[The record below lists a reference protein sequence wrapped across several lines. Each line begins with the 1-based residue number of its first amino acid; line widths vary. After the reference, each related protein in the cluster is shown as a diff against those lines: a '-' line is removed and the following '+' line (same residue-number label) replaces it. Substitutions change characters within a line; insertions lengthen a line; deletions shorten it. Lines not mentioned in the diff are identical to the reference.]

1 MNENK
6 NGHRLGRHFRMVW
19 YLSEIHSKFVFVF
32 SRKKHVFYEGLFQ
45 NLAFYMRV
53 DPKGPQE
60 VSFYIPFWYL
70 FRVILAPFSNRTFD
84 SEKDP
89 RKTHAFY
96 KKKGTRV

>member
-6 NGHRLGRHFRMVW
+6 NGHRLGRHFLMVW
-19 YLSEIHSKFVFVF
+19 CLSEIHSKSVFVF

-45 NLAFYMRV
+45 NLAFYTRV

-70 FRVILAPFSNRTFD
+70 FRVILAPLSNRTLD

-89 RKTHAFY
+89 RKTHAFH
-96 KKKGTRV
+96 KKKGTRI